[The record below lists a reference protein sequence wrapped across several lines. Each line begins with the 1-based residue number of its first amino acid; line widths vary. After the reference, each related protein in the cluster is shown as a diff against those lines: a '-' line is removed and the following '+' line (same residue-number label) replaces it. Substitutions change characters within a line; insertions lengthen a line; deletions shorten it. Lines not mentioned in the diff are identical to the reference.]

1 MALTNQYAGDDKWEA
16 EIKKQDNLLH
26 MHMERSVKFPA
37 RGFYSPAQKCICFY
51 AAMC

>member
-1 MALTNQYAGDDKWEA
+1 MALTNQYAGNYKWEE
-16 EIKKQDNLLH
+16 EIKKQDDLLH
-26 MHMERSVKFPA
+26 MHIRSVEFPA